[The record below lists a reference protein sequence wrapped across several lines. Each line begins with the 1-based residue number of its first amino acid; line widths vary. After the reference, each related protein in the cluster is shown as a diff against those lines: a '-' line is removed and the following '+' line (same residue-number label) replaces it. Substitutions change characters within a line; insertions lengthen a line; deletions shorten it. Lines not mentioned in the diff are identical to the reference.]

1 MPAKITLK
9 ELTVFHYVVKYNTVK
24 MAADHL
30 HITQSAASQAL
41 LKLET
46 IIDSPLF
53 DRHGRQLIL
62 NENGRLLLPMA
73 INILN
78 SVQEVENLFSTHP
91 TAIKIGA
98 STTIGNYIMPNTLA
112 LFRQHYPSSTL
123 DMMVGNTEAIITAVA
138 NFDIDIGLIEGN
150 CHHEDIIVKPW
161 QDDELVMFK
170 AFSKEQKYF
179 DHQQLS
185 SAPWLLREKGSGTRA
200 IVERFLHAQLNQFQ
214 ISMEL
219 GNSEAIKYA
228 VAAGLG
234 ISCLSHYVVSDLLA
248 QQKISLIH
256 CGLPKL
262 TRQFYIITHRNKKQT
277 QGMTRFIQ
285 LLESKEFI
293 INCITA

>member
-1 MPAKITLK
+1 MSAKITLK
-9 ELTVFHYVVKYNTVK
+9 ELTVFHYVVKYNTVQS
-24 MAADHL
+24 AAEHL
-30 HITQSAASQAL
+30 YITQSAASQAL

-46 IIDSPLF
+46 TLNSPLF

-62 NENGRLLLPMA
+62 NENGRLLLPMT

-78 SVQEVENLFSTHP
+78 SVQEVENLFLTHP

-112 LFRQHYPSSTL
+112 SFRQDYPLSTL

-138 NFDIDIGLIEGN
+138 NFDIDIGLIEGK

-161 QDDELVMFK
+161 QEDELVMFK
-170 AFSKEQKYF
+170 KFSKEQEYF
-179 DHQQLS
+179 DHQHLS
-185 SAPWLLREKGSGTRA
+185 SAQWLLREKGSGTRA
-200 IVERFLHAQLNQFQ
+200 IVEQFLQKQLNQFH

-219 GNSEAIKYA
+219 GNSEAIKHA

-234 ISCLSHYVVSDLLA
+234 ISCLSHYVISDLLEH
-248 QQKISLIH
+248 QKVSLIH

-262 TRQFYIITHRNKKQT
+262 TRQFYIITHRNKTQT
-277 QGMTRFIQ
+277 LGMARFIQ
-285 LLESKEFI
+285 LLESK
-293 INCITA
+293 